1 MKLLVVRHA
10 IAEDRDLFAESGK
23 PDKERPLTAPGRRKM
38 ARAADGLRALVPR
51 IDLLAASPLVRAQQ
65 TAAIVAKA
73 YGIQIGETTET
84 LEPDAALT
92 RFAEWAVAHSAREVV
107 AVVGHEPHLSTLV
120 TWLVSGLEESHVE
133 LKKGGAC
140 LLELHG
146 SPGGGSAKLLW
157 LNAPRALRQLA
168 G

>member
-23 PDKERPLTAPGRRKM
+23 PDKDRPLTAPGRRKM

-51 IDLLAASPLVRAQQ
+51 LDLLASSPLVRAQQ

-73 YGIQIGETTET
+73 YGIQIGETTDT
-84 LEPDAALT
+84 LEPGSALS
-92 RFAEWAVAHSAREVV
+92 RFAEWARGHAGRDVV

-120 TWLVSGLEESHVE
+120 TWLMSRVEEPRVE

-140 LLELHG
+140 LLELDG
-146 SPGGGSAKLLW
+146 TAGPASAKLVW
-157 LNAPRALRQLA
+157 LNAPRALRELA